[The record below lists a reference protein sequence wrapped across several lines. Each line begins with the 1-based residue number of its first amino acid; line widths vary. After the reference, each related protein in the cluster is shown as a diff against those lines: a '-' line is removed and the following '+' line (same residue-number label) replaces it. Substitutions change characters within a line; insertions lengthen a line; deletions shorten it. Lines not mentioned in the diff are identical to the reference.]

1 MNGTGE
7 LSALLATLSPALG
20 DAEMIFC
27 SFPEAE
33 IEERLRL
40 RPVGFFVEEEGV
52 TLIIPKATAE
62 QHGIPFSTVWQAIT
76 LGVHSSLEAVG
87 LTAAIATRL
96 AHHGISANVVAAFYH
111 DHIFVAATDAE
122 NALQALRSLQGEAAA
137 AHGAA

>member
-1 MNGTGE
+1 
-7 LSALLATLSPALG
+7 
-20 DAEMIFC
+20 MIFC

-40 RPVGFFVEEEGV
+40 RPVGSFIEEEGV
-52 TLIIPKATAE
+52 TLVIPKATAE
-62 QHGIPFSTVWQAIT
+62 QHGIPFSTVWKAIT

-96 AHHGISANVVAAFYH
+96 ARHGISANIVAAFYH

-122 NALQALRSLQGEAAA
+122 NALQALRSLQAEAAA